1 MKKSEQYQYQNS
13 KAMSFLDNMEIFK
26 GDLDREKIEDIKKLA
41 STVHQEAS
49 LFVNNPH
56 YDLNFLNFAYNLGV
70 FATELFRV
78 ALQDLEPEVWNID
91 GMKERYCEDINTTVK
106 IGIDALPCE

>member
-1 MKKSEQYQYQNS
+1 MKKSKQYQYQNS

-26 GDLDREKIEDIKKLA
+26 GDLTNEKIEDIKKLVSA
-41 STVHQEAS
+41 VHQEAS

-70 FATELFRV
+70 FATELFRI
-78 ALQDLEPEVWNID
+78 ALQDLDSETWNIG
-91 GMKERYCEDINTTVK
+91 GMKERYCEGINTTVK
-106 IGIDALPCE
+106 IGIDALPC

>member
-1 MKKSEQYQYQNS
+1 MKKNEQYQYQNS
-13 KAMSFLDNMEIFK
+13 KAMSFLDDIEIFK
-26 GDLDREKIEDIKKLA
+26 GDLTNEKIEDIKKLTSA
-41 STVHQEAS
+41 VHQEIS
-49 LFVNNPH
+49 SSVNNPY

-70 FATELFRV
+70 FASELFRT